1 MLEGLRDSG
10 EYSTER
16 FWIIVYV
23 GLSDTMSDA
32 HLFLALACSAL
43 SPAPGACLW
52 TLPALAR
59 RTLWTLWCLL
69 VPEILDGFGRFLAV
83 LRHQMLQR
91 LQSGMFR
98 RIRERP
104 PITNLEEVAAAIE
117 KAQNILVL
125 TGAGVSTSCG
135 IPDFRSANGVY
146 ARLKTDCTE
155 SAGRGVGVL

>member
-1 MLEGLRDSG
+1 
-10 EYSTER
+10 
-16 FWIIVYV
+16 
-23 GLSDTMSDA
+23 
-32 HLFLALACSAL
+32 
-43 SPAPGACLW
+43 
-52 TLPALAR
+52 
-59 RTLWTLWCLL
+59 
-69 VPEILDGFGRFLAV
+69 
-83 LRHQMLQR
+83 MLQR

-104 PITNLEEVAAAIE
+104 PITNLEEVAAAIA

-155 SAGRGVGVL
+155 STHPRNVLWGWGWGWG